1 MEKVTNILTRKHP
14 HFNTISP
21 LCTVSDALHRM
32 CCENVDHLIVLDGDD
47 YRGVLSE
54 HDITVKLMYFS
65 KPLNKIY
72 VQDIMNTG
80 LPVASN
86 EDTLERC
93 MLLMKQFSVR
103 YLPVFDGLIF
113 KGIISSD
120 DIIEEA
126 VFNRTD
132 IFDPQREEPSLFA

>member
-1 MEKVTNILTRKHP
+1 MEKVTSILTRKHP

-21 LCTVSDALHRM
+21 LCAVSDALHRM
-32 CCENVDHLIVLDGDD
+32 SCENVDHLIVLEGDD
-47 YRGVLSE
+47 YKGVLSE
-54 HDITVKLMYFS
+54 HDITVNLMYFS
-65 KPLNKIY
+65 KPLTKIL

-80 LPVASN
+80 LPVANN

>member
-1 MEKVTNILTRKHP
+1 MIIKIIKYGLGKN
-14 HFNTISP
+14 NTKIYY
-21 LCTVSDALHRM
+21 
-32 CCENVDHLIVLDGDD
+32 

-80 LPVASN
+80 LPVANN

-126 VFNRTD
+126 VFNRT
-132 IFDPQREEPSLFA
+132 